1 MSFYN
6 ELDQFIIYIG
16 DDSWVV
22 VLNECDSCKCSP
34 GWVMRGFHEVFTIFG
49 SRAGNLTN
57 DKPWRFL
64 KFLFFFKI
72 ISVSIFFF

>member
-1 MSFYN
+1 MSFY
-6 ELDQFIIYIG
+6 LG

-22 VLNECDSCKCSP
+22 VFNECDSCKCSP
-34 GWVMRGFHEVFTIFG
+34 GWVMRGFHEVFTIFE

-64 KFLFFFKI
+64 NKNNIEVFVFL
-72 ISVSIFFF
+72 